1 MGLCNIKG
9 EFKPNGKITVELTKD
24 ELMLMSVCLY
34 LQYDRMLT
42 PKGKVKKKYDEKKV
56 LKIKELSGIF
66 NHLSNML

>member
-1 MGLCNIKG
+1 MGSCNIRG

-24 ELMLMSVCLY
+24 ELSILSACLY
-34 LQYDRMLT
+34 LQYNNMLT
-42 PKGKVKKKYDEKKV
+42 PKGKIKRKYDEKKA

>member
-24 ELMLMSVCLY
+24 ELSILSACLY
-34 LQYDRMLT
+34 LQYNNMHT
-42 PKGKVKKKYDEKKV
+42 PKGKIKRKYDEKKA

>member
-1 MGLCNIKG
+1 MGLYNIKG

-24 ELMLMSVCLY
+24 ELSILSACCY
-34 LQYDRMLT
+34 LQYNNMLT
-42 PKGKVKKKYDEKKV
+42 PKGNIKKKYDEKKA